1 MSLLALAAC
10 GPVIPGADP
19 GEDTGSATNPT
30 DPTDP
35 TDPDTSDDPAELLQQ
50 AEELFVE
57 AEQALADGD
66 LGEYQAKVDE
76 AKALVA
82 KALELLEG

>member
-1 MSLLALAAC
+1 LFDVNLDI
-10 GPVIPGADP
+10 GDVVGTPVD
-19 GEDTGSATNPT
+19 PT